1 MWRCENCGASVPG
14 GTICTSC
21 GRPLDAA
28 VAEIGQKVRRLR
40 VFSDV
45 SRRWTRRGAV
55 IGFLVGIILAP
66 VIVAIWITRCLA
78 GPGGAQELAASAGGL
93 AVVFIVTPFVTPLLF
108 GVAAFMLATVVRPV
122 CVAMF
127 CSIERFEQEFGP
139 TRTK

>member
-1 MWRCENCGASVPG
+1 MWRCENCRLNVLSGIVCPG
-14 GTICTSC
+14 C

-66 VIVAIWITRCLA
+66 VIAAIWITRCLA
-78 GPGGAQELAASAGGL
+78 GPGGAQQLIASAGEL
-93 AVVFIVTPFVTPLLF
+93 AILFIATPILMPLLF
-108 GVAAFMLATVVRPV
+108 GGAALMLATVVRPI

-127 CSIERFEQEFGP
+127 CSIERFEQEYGP

>member
-1 MWRCENCGASVPG
+1 MACGQ
-14 GTICTSC
+14 
-21 GRPLDAA
+21 PLDAG

-66 VIVAIWITRCLA
+66 MIVATWITRCLA
-78 GPGGAQELAASAGGL
+78 GPGGAQELAASAVGM
-93 AVVFIVTPFVTPLLF
+93 AIVFIVTPILIPLLF
-108 GVAAFMLATVVRPV
+108 GCAAFILATVVRPV

-139 TRTK
+139 SRTK

>member
-14 GTICTSC
+14 GTVCAAC
-21 GRPLDAA
+21 GRPLDPA
-28 VAEIGQKVRRLR
+28 VTEIGQKVRRLR
-40 VFSDV
+40 VFSEI

-66 VIVAIWITRCLA
+66 VIAAIWIAHCLA
-78 GPGGAQELAASAGGL
+78 GPGGAQHLVASAGEL
-93 AVVFIVTPFVTPLLF
+93 AVIFIATPFLMPLLF
-108 GVAAFMLATVVRPV
+108 VGAAFLLATVVRPV

>member
-1 MWRCENCGASVPG
+1 MWRCDNCGASVPG
-14 GTICTSC
+14 GTVCTAC

-40 VFSDV
+40 VFSEV

-55 IGFLVGIILAP
+55 IGFLTGIILAP

-78 GPGGAQELAASAGGL
+78 GPDGARQLADSAIGL
-93 AVVFIVTPFVTPLLF
+93 FFIFFWMPMLMPLLF
-108 GVAAFMLATVVRPV
+108 ACAAFVLATVVRPV

-127 CSIERFEQEFGP
+127 CSVERFEQEFGP